1 MRIVLVLGVLVTAAC
16 AGRDTPTDAWVFGHA
31 GRQQGD
37 RTMWSAVQDDFE
49 NNPTGSAYTAGNLIG
64 AIVRRVLLAPL
75 P

>member
-1 MRIVLVLGVLVTAAC
+1 MGVLVTAAC

-49 NNPTGSAYTAGNLIG
+49 NNPTGTGYAAGSLIG
-64 AIVRRVLLAPL
+64 AIVRRVLVPL